1 MNKGY
6 IHYTKGQKLSHWL
19 KSVCNFGIDMMYMR
33 LRIRGEI
40 LSYKTNMVHICNF
53 LCPESSKFSL
63 QIIIYIY
70 ISRLAKGYYCS
81 NKPTGMLYQRQHA
94 PPAITSLALLHRP
107 HSPLSCHSVPCTEIF
122 ISLL

>member
-70 ISRLAKGYYCS
+70 FSFG
-81 NKPTGMLYQRQHA
+81 
-94 PPAITSLALLHRP
+94 
-107 HSPLSCHSVPCTEIF
+107 
-122 ISLL
+122 